1 MSYQSISPRRHRHL
15 ARDYLTNR
23 SEKANPINSYALDVK
38 GWAQTS
44 VSRMQDHCSRLLET
58 AINPPMLGEA
68 IKDIGRGK
76 IIGDDLQ
83 SNNPK
88 GLPWDWLRSLNKRVL
103 SNEYRVGKYKKC
115 QIPKPG
121 KSGFRTIEV
130 PGREARVLA
139 RSLCN
144 ALTPILDPH
153 FYPLSIGFRPQR
165 SPVHG
170 LAAAKLLCSQNKL
183 HVVTCDIQNA
193 FGMIPKKRM
202 LEILSSRLHQSNAM
216 GLIEELLIPSR
227 KKGVPQGIS
236 ISPLCMNVY
245 LDHLFDHWFTKTFPG
260 AVLVRYADDIAVF
273 CDSRESAKHCF
284 SAIQKRILSLGM
296 KIKESV
302 DEAVSDLSSGDDVSW
317 LGFRLRWREGG
328 LQISLNELTWKRLQF
343 HFQEM
348 LAQEGGQE
356 ISRDDLKSTG
366 FQWMTQKALGVQL
379 EQIPQ
384 IAEQVRMT
392 ASLLHLDMSLFTDDQ
407 ATIAWRTGQRKAQ
420 EAELEV
426 AQWFKDRGA
435 NSLEPDNQIAQKLS

>member
-1 MSYQSISPRRHRHL
+1 MSYQSISPKQHRYL

-23 SEKANPINSYALDVK
+23 SENANPLKSYALDVK

-44 VSRMQDHCSRLLET
+44 VPNMREHCSRLLET

-68 IKDIGRGK
+68 IKDIGRK
-76 IIGDDLQ
+76 KLIGDDLQ

-88 GLPWDWLRSLNKRVL
+88 GLPWYWLRELNKRVL

-115 QIPKPG
+115 RIPKPG
-121 KSGFRTIEV
+121 KSGFRIIEV
-130 PGREARVLA
+130 PDKEARVLA

-165 SPVHG
+165 SPIHG

-227 KKGVPQGIS
+227 KKGIPQGIS

-245 LDHLFDHWFTKTFPG
+245 LDHWFDHWFTKMFPG

-284 SAIQKRILSLGM
+284 SAIQKRISSLGM

-302 DEAVSDLSSGDDVSW
+302 DEAVSDLASGDDVSW
-317 LGFRLRWREGG
+317 LGFRLRWRKEG
-328 LQISLNELTWKRLQF
+328 LQFSLNDLTWARLEIN
-343 HFQEM
+343 FQEIV
-348 LAQEGGQE
+348 AQEGGQE
-356 ISRDDLKSTG
+356 TSRDDLESTG
-366 FQWMTQKALGVQL
+366 FQWMTQKALGVQR

-384 IAEQVRMT
+384 IAEQVRET
-392 ASLLHLDMSLFTDDQ
+392 ASQFHLDMSRFTDEQ
-407 ATIAWRTGQRKAQ
+407 ATIAWNTGQRLAQ
-420 EAELEV
+420 EAELDVQVFDSRLAKPPLDTV
-426 AQWFKDRGA
+426 A
-435 NSLEPDNQIAQKLS
+435 L